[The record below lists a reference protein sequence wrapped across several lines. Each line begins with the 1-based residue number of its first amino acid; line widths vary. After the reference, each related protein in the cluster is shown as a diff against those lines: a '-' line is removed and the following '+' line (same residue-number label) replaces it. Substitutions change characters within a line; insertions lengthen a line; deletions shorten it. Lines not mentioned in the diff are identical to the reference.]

1 MPTKGAKTPSR
12 GPARGASDL
21 RRADANG
28 AAPPERPAQI
38 RNVALVGHSGAG
50 KTMLAEALLA
60 FTGAITRKGSIA
72 DGTTV
77 SDSDPSAI
85 AQQRSVAL
93 SVVPVMAGDVKVN
106 LLDTPGYTDFIG
118 ELRAGLR
125 AADAALFVVSATDEI
140 DAATTALWGECAR
153 LGMPRAVV
161 ISRLDHPRADFDAA
175 LARCRQVFGDAILPL
190 YLPVRT
196 GGATDGAVN
205 GLLGLLSGT
214 VSDYGADDPSPLRRG
229 ATAAELGAAEEARG
243 ALIEG
248 IIAESEDES
257 LMDRYLE
264 GDDIAPEVL
273 IADLETA
280 VARGSF
286 HPVLPASAETGLG
299 LAELLDVLLRA
310 FPTPAEHAVPAAT
323 DLDGAAAG
331 PLACDPDGPLLGE
344 VVRTTIDPF
353 LGRVCLVRVFS
364 GTVREDVAIH
374 VGGRGMAD
382 RGHEDHD
389 ADERITHL
397 YSPLG
402 SGLRPV
408 PFCVAGDICALTKLG
423 TAETG
428 DTISAKELPLL
439 VAPWDMPDPL
449 MPVAIEAATH
459 GDEDALAR
467 NLGKVTAGDPA
478 LRVERNAE
486 THQLILWCMGEAH
499 ADVVLGR
506 LRDQGVNLQTVPVI
520 TPLRETFA
528 APAAGH
534 GRHVKQS
541 GGHGQYAVCDIEVEP
556 LERGSGFEFVDK
568 TVGGVIPGP
577 FITSVEKGVRA
588 QMQKGVSAGFP
599 VVDIRV
605 TLVGGKTHSVDSSDA
620 AFQAAGA
627 LALREAAAA
636 TRIQF
641 LEPVS
646 AVTISVSEEHVGA
659 VMSDLSSRRARLTG
673 TTSGTGGT
681 EISAEVPDQELL
693 RYAVELRAL
702 TAGSGRFRRSYLRHE
717 PVPATAGPVAPN
729 KNSVSR

>member
-1 MPTKGAKTPSR
+1 MATKDAKVPAKAAGR
-12 GPARGASDL
+12 GTSEL
-21 RRADANG
+21 RRADASDVR
-28 AAPPERPAQI
+28 PPERPELI

-60 FTGAITRKGSIA
+60 ATGVISRKGSITE
-72 DGTTV
+72 GTTV
-77 SDSDPSAI
+77 SDSEPA
-85 AQQRSVAL
+85 AVHQQRSVAL
-93 SVVPVMAGDVKVN
+93 SVVPVLVGDVKVN
-106 LLDTPGYTDFIG
+106 LLDTPGYPDFIG

-125 AADAALFVVSATDEI
+125 AADAALFVVSAVDDI
-140 DAATTALWGECAR
+140 DAATTALWGECQR
-153 LGMPRAVV
+153 VGVPRAVV

-175 LARCRQVFGDAILPL
+175 LEKCQRAFGDTVLPL
-190 YLPVRT
+190 CLPVRN
-196 GGATDGAVN
+196 GAEVT

-214 VSDYGADDPSPLRRG
+214 VSDGPADGALPVTRRADDVERG
-229 ATAAELGAAEEARG
+229 ASAAARG

-257 LMDRYLE
+257 LMDRYLGGE
-264 GDDIAPEVL
+264 DIPAEVL
-273 IADLETA
+273 LGDLETA

-286 HPVLPASAETGLG
+286 HPVIATSAETGVG
-299 LAELLDVLLRA
+299 LAELLDVVARA
-310 FPTPAEHAVPAAT
+310 FPPPTEHGGPVVSHLDGTPAAT
-323 DLDGAAAG
+323 
-331 PLACDPDGPLLGE
+331 PACDAAGPLLGE
-344 VVRTTIDPF
+344 VVRTSIDPF
-353 LGRVCLVRVFS
+353 LGRVCLVRLFS
-364 GTVREDVAIH
+364 GTLSEDTAVHVAGH
-374 VGGRGMAD
+374 GLAD
-382 RGHEDHD
+382 RGHADHD
-389 ADERITHL
+389 SDERVSHV

-402 SGLRPV
+402 SSLRPV
-408 PFCVAGDICALTKLG
+408 PYSVAGDICALTKLG
-423 TAETG
+423 PAETG
-428 DTISAKELPLL
+428 DTVSAKDMPLL
-439 VAPWDMPDPL
+439 IQPWEMPDPL
-449 MPVAIEAATH
+449 LPVAVEAASH

-467 NLGKVTAGDPA
+467 SLGKVAAGDPA

-506 LRDQGVNLQTVPVI
+506 LREQGVNLQTVDVV

-528 APAAGH
+528 GRAAGH

-556 LERGSGFEFVDK
+556 LERGAGFEFVDK

-577 FITSVEKGVRA
+577 FIASVEKGVRA

-605 TLVGGKTHSVDSSDA
+605 TLLGGKAHSVDSSDA

-636 TRIQF
+636 GSIQL

-646 AVTISVSEEHVGA
+646 AVTISVSDEHVGA

-673 TTSGTGGT
+673 T
-681 EISAEVPDQELL
+681 
-693 RYAVELRAL
+693 
-702 TAGSGRFRRSYLRHE
+702 
-717 PVPATAGPVAPN
+717 
-729 KNSVSR
+729 

>member
-1 MPTKGAKTPSR
+1 MPAKSAKTPSR
-12 GPARGASDL
+12 GPVRGTSDL

-28 AAPPERPAQI
+28 APPPEQPENI
-38 RNVALVGHSGAG
+38 RNVALVGHSGSG
-50 KTMLAEALLA
+50 KTMLTEALLA
-60 FTGAITRKGSIA
+60 ATGAITRKGTIA
-72 DGTTV
+72 EGTTV
-77 SDSDPSAI
+77 GDSDPSAI

-93 SVVPVMAGDVKVN
+93 AVVPVTAGDIKIN

-125 AADAALFVVSATDEI
+125 AADAVLFVASATDDV
-140 DAATTALWGECAR
+140 DAATTALWSECQR
-153 LGMPRAVV
+153 LAMPRAVV
-161 ISRLDHPRADFDAA
+161 ISRLDHPRADFDTAV
-175 LARCRQVFGDAILPL
+175 ARCRLAFGDSILPL
-190 YLPVRT
+190 YLPVR
-196 GGATDGAVN
+196 ADGAIT
-205 GLLGLLSGT
+205 GLLGLLAGT
-214 VSDYGADDPSPLRRG
+214 VSQLGPEGEAPAVRA
-229 ATAAELGAAEEARG
+229 ATDAELAASESARG

-257 LMDRYLE
+257 LMDRYLGGE
-264 GDDIAPEVL
+264 EIDPEVL

-286 HPVLPASAETGLG
+286 HPVLPTSSESGLG
-299 LAELLDVLLRA
+299 LTELLEVLVRG
-310 FPTPAEHAVPAAT
+310 FPTPAELGVPAAT
-323 DLDGAAAG
+323 DLDGVPVD
-331 PLACDPDGPLLGE
+331 PLGCDPAGPLLGE

-364 GTVREDVAIH
+364 GTVREDAAIH

-389 ADERITHL
+389 SDERITHV

-408 PFCVAGDICALTKLG
+408 PFSVAGDICALTKLG

-428 DTISAKELPLL
+428 DTISAKDRPLL

-449 MPVAIEAATH
+449 MPVAVEAATH

-467 NLGKVTAGDPA
+467 NLGKVTAGDPT
-478 LRVERNAE
+478 LRVERNSE

-541 GGHGQYAVCDIEVEP
+541 GGHGQYAVCDIEVQP
-556 LERGSGFEFVDK
+556 LDRGAGFEFVDK

-588 QMQKGVSAGFP
+588 QMQKGVAAGFP

-673 TTSGTGGT
+673 TTSAGADGT
-681 EISAEVPDQELL
+681 EINAEVPDQELL
-693 RYAVELRAL
+693 KYAVELRAL

-717 PVPATAGPVAPN
+717 PVPATAAPAG
-729 KNSVSR
+729 VSR